1 MTKKAIHNLLTYCI
15 AAIWLI
21 NGLFCKVLNLV
32 PRHQQIV
39 ANILGHKYSGTLT
52 ILIGLSEIAMAIWI
66 LSGVKTRL
74 NAIFQIIIIAVMNT
88 LEFLL
93 VPDLLLWGKFNS
105 VFAFILI
112 ITVYCNEFY
121 LNKKLAQQT

>member
-1 MTKKAIHNLLTYCI
+1 MKKRNIHNFLTYCI

-39 ANILGHKYSGTLT
+39 ASIVSIEYARFLT
-52 ILIGLSEIAMAIWI
+52 FAIGLAEIVMAIWI
-66 LSGVKTRL
+66 LSKISSKLSTWV
-74 NAIFQIIIIAVMNT
+74 QIIIVTMMNV

-93 VPDLLLWGKFNS
+93 VPDLLLWGKFNAL
-105 VFAFILI
+105 FALLFMAV
-112 ITVYCNEFY
+112 VYINEFRF
-121 LNKKLAQQT
+121 NKN